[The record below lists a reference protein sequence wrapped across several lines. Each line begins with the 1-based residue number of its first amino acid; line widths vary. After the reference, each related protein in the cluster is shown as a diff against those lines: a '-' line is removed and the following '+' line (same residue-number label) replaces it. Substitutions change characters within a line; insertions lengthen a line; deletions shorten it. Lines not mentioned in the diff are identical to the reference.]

1 MRNLS
6 FAHYILRC
14 RANPS
19 LAQKSAFEMYQN
31 YQRVQKK
38 RVGSAN
44 GCLSAHKAV
53 LLRVHPLAGLFKNN
67 SVVRVRCIWS
77 LL

>member
-38 RVGSAN
+38 
-44 GCLSAHKAV
+44 
-53 LLRVHPLAGLFKNN
+53 AGWFSKWLFKR
-67 SVVRVRCIWS
+67 S
-77 LL
+77 